1 MEDYSQRKKDRGR
14 LGIEFVLTK
23 NKTLLFK
30 RIWKLGCNDKAN
42 GANFT
47 REKYKPSFSNGVSQ
61 FSKRISV
68 I

>member
-1 MEDYSQRKKDRGR
+1 MEDYSQRKKDGGR

-30 RIWKLGCNDKAN
+30 RIWKLGCNDKA
-42 GANFT
+42 